1 MKQETTTLLQ
11 EALKALEPFAALD
24 DGDMSEDNEARRWPA
39 IKVGWIRV
47 AKAIIAKA
55 KTDV

>member
-24 DGDMSEDNEARRWPA
+24 DGETGEDNETRRWPA
-39 IKVGWIRV
+39 IKVGWIRA
-47 AKAIIAKA
+47 AKAVIEKA
-55 KTDV
+55 NTDV